1 MQPYGSEQHVAHRVP
16 EHIDEYVS
24 DFSAAFEYSPTAGD
38 VFFEF
43 GLVLAI
49 SLGIAV
55 AARLLLVAFGAA

>member
-16 EHIDEYVS
+16 EHIDEHVP
-24 DFSAAFEYSPTAGD
+24 DFSSTFEYPPTAGD
-38 VFFEF
+38 VFFEL

-55 AARLLLVAFGAA
+55 VARLILTALNLQ